1 VGASRFPAAVAQ
13 AEPVKAAPL
22 NNPHDYE
29 DLLAR
34 QRRVLARQQALDL
47 GLTSGAIVARLA
59 TGQWQ
64 RLHRGVYAT
73 FNGEPGQPALLWAA
87 VLRTGKSAVLSYAT
101 AAELNGFAGPPA
113 PVIHVTVPS
122 GRPVTSGDG
131 IVLHYSSRVTEAC
144 HPALLPPRTRV
155 EETVLDL
162 VNAARDLDEAF
173 GWIFRA
179 CGSRRT
185 TVPKLQAAMQ
195 LRSRLRWRTGLAEA
209 LNLAADGVHSL
220 LEFRYVNWAERPHG
234 LPAGRR
240 QRLVIRA
247 GRRQYQD
254 VKYDSYRT
262 VVELDG
268 QAAHPVAGRWIDI
281 SRDNANLAAGLVTLR
296 CGWADVT
303 ERPCRTAAEVGAV
316 LHQNGWAGQLRRCGP
331 TCELPAVALAALGGT
346 T

>member
-1 VGASRFPAAVAQ
+1 VKTP
-13 AEPVKAAPL
+13 PV
-22 NNPHDYE
+22 NDPHEYG

-34 QRRVLARQQALDL
+34 QGRVLSRQQALGL

-59 TGQWQ
+59 TGEWQ

-87 VLRTGKSAVLSYAT
+87 VLCTGKSAVLSYAT
-101 AAELNGFAGPPA
+101 AAGLNGLAGPPP

-122 GRPVTSGDG
+122 GSPAIAGDG
-131 IVLHYSSRVTEAC
+131 IALHYSRRIADAC

-162 VNAARDLDEAF
+162 VNAARDLDEAM

-185 TVPKLQAAMQ
+185 TVPKLRVAMQ
-195 LRSRLRWRTGLAEA
+195 LRSRLRWRAELAEA
-209 LNLAADGVHSL
+209 LNLAADGTHSL
-220 LEFRYVNWAERPHG
+220 LEFRYVNRAERPHG

-254 VKYDSYRT
+254 VKYDPYRV

-268 QAAHPVAGRWIDI
+268 QAAHPVADRWNDI
-281 SRDNANLAAGLVTLR
+281 GRDNANLAAGLVTLR
-296 CGWADVT
+296 YGWADVT

-316 LHQNGWAGQLRRCGP
+316 LHQGGWTGQLRRCGP
-331 TCELPAVALAALGGT
+331 SCDLPAVVPAAQGT
-346 T
+346 A